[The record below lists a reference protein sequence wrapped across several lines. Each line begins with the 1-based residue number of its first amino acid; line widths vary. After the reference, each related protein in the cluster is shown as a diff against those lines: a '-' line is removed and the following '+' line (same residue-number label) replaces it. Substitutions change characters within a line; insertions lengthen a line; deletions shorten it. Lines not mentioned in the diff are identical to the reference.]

1 MNHTPG
7 PWSFHEVSRS
17 NEFAIR
23 DYGSSGGY
31 APIAIVKGDKRSTL
45 AQSAANAR
53 LISAAP
59 FLLEALAEMLVH
71 CQDEERN
78 DEPNESLNYRRRLD
92 RQTRYRLP
100 SLNRIGR

>member
-31 APIAIVKGDKRSTL
+31 APIAIVKGDKRSTF

-78 DEPNESLNYRRRLD
+78 DDIARAVYKSRAAILKATGE
-92 RQTRYRLP
+92 TK
-100 SLNRIGR
+100 

>member
-7 PWSFHEVSRS
+7 PWSFHEASRS
-17 NEFAIR
+17 NEFVIR
-23 DYGSSGGY
+23 DHGSSGGY

-78 DEPNESLNYRRRLD
+78 DDIARAVYKARAAILKATGE
-92 RQTRYRLP
+92 TK
-100 SLNRIGR
+100 

>member
-7 PWSFHEVSRS
+7 PWSFHKANRS

-31 APIAIVKGDKRSTL
+31 APIAIVKGDKRSTF

-59 FLLEALAEMLVH
+59 FLFEALAEMLVH

-78 DEPNESLNYRRRLD
+78 DDIARAVYKARAAILKATGE
-92 RQTRYRLP
+92 TK
-100 SLNRIGR
+100 

>member
-59 FLLEALAEMLVH
+59 FLLEALTEMLVH

-78 DEPNESLNYRRRLD
+78 DDIARAVYKARAAILKATGE
-92 RQTRYRLP
+92 TK
-100 SLNRIGR
+100 

>member
-1 MNHTPG
+1 MKHTPG
-7 PWSFHEVSRS
+7 PWSFHEASRPD
-17 NEFAIR
+17 EFVIR

-78 DEPNESLNYRRRLD
+78 DDIARAVYKSRAAILKATGE
-92 RQTRYRLP
+92 
-100 SLNRIGR
+100 IK